1 MGPDF
6 TLLCCF
12 IVLRSFFLWLTS
24 HLFIF
29 STSFCSKWLPVLFLA
44 CLFEWRV
51 TGDFCLLPEYTSL
64 QSIKGS
70 TYTWAFHLP
79 EEHAANITQVATIL
93 HCMKENTIF
102 LPTSLFV
109 WLFSTHK
116 TESWS
121 MQCLS

>member
-12 IVLRSFFLWLTS
+12 IVLRCFFLRLTN
-24 HLFIF
+24 HFFIF
-29 STSFCSKWLPVLFLA
+29 SISSYSKWLPVLFLA

-51 TGDFCLLPEYTSL
+51 TGDFCLLLEYTSL

-79 EEHAANITQVATIL
+79 EEHAANIAQVATIL
-93 HCMKENTIF
+93 HCVKENTIF
-102 LPTSLFV
+102 LPPSLFV
-109 WLFSTHK
+109 WLFSTLK
-116 TESWS
+116 QRVGT
-121 MQCLS
+121 CNA